1 MENKDSLGVWG
12 DSDQQAVGS
21 HCGTLPGE
29 SVGFYHLIFF
39 KNLEICE
46 RGSDFEM
53 KFLQGKRRTQ
63 KITKVRLGE
72 HTVEGKKKR
81 KRAHLER
88 LISRLISDEIQACA
102 NYFTSRYSF
111 QRTRG
116 EIARRAGIQY
126 YRG

>member
-12 DSDQQAVGS
+12 DSDQQTVGS
-21 HCGTLPGE
+21 HCGTLPGK

-53 KFLQGKRRTQ
+53 RFLQGKRRTQ

-72 HTVEGKKKR
+72 HTVEG
-81 KRAHLER
+81 
-88 LISRLISDEIQACA
+88 
-102 NYFTSRYSF
+102 
-111 QRTRG
+111 
-116 EIARRAGIQY
+116 
-126 YRG
+126 